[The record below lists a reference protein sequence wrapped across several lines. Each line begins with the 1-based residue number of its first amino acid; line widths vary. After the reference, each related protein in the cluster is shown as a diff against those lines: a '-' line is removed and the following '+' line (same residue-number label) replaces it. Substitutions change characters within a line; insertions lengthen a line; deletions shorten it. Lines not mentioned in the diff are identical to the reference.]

1 MRYERIT
8 LEEREEIFRL
18 RYEERLFIREI
29 GERLH
34 KNKSSIS
41 RELKRGTRN
50 KLYNP
55 ITAEA
60 NHRNA
65 RKRQC
70 PKLKMT
76 SEIWSVIK
84 PKLEQRWSPEQIAQ
98 WLGKEYPCYRMGA
111 KTIYNYIHFHM
122 KGELKKVALEDLRQK
137 GKKRRKNTEK
147 GENRGKISEMT
158 LIDQR
163 PDEVEG
169 RTIPGHWEGDLII
182 GKGHKSA
189 LCVIVERKS
198 RFVQIDLLERH
209 DAATVRKTIEN
220 RFRRLGEG
228 LCKTITFDQGKEN
241 SEHKIFTGRTGIKVY
256 FCHPHSPWEKGTCEN
271 TNFLIR
277 DMLKGVMD
285 FRELNQRSVSQIAK
299 KLNDRPR
306 KTLDFFTPNEVL
318 FELH

>member
-1 MRYERIT
+1 MSYERIT

-18 RYEERLFIREI
+18 RYEERLFLREI
-29 GERLH
+29 GQRLNKH
-34 KNKSSIS
+34 KSSIL

-55 ITAEA
+55 IRAEV

-76 SEIWSVIK
+76 SELWAVIK
-84 PKLEQRWSPEQIAQ
+84 SKLEQRWSSAQVVQ
-98 WLGKEYPCYRMGA
+98 WLEKEYPCYTMSE

-122 KGELKKVALEDLRQK
+122 KGELKKIALEDLRQK
-137 GKKRRKNTEK
+137 GKKRRKTTEK

-158 LIDQR
+158 LID
-163 PDEVEG
+163 G
-169 RTIPGHWEGDLII
+169 RAIPGHWEGDLII

-189 LCVIVERKS
+189 LCVMVERRS
-198 RFVQIDLLERH
+198 RFVQIDLLERY
-209 DAATVRKTIEN
+209 DAATVRKTIEK
-220 RFRRLGEG
+220 RFKRLGGG

-241 SEHKIFTGRTGIKVY
+241 SEHKVFTERTGIKVY

-277 DMLKGVMD
+277 DMLKGVTD
-285 FRELNQRSVSQIAK
+285 FRELNQRYISQIAK
-299 KLNDRPR
+299 KLNERPR
-306 KTLDFFTPNEVL
+306 KTLDFLTPNEVL
-318 FELH
+318 FELR